1 MYDIIVI
8 LRYISCIKFTGETTG
23 GGGLDG
29 GIKYIQARSIIYWH
43 IDFKL
48 ILHIVSKIKEEIKRH
63 IGKTVIKD
71 TALLL

>member
-8 LRYISCIKFTGETTG
+8 LRY
-23 GGGLDG
+23 
-29 GIKYIQARSIIYWH
+29 IYWH

-48 ILHIVSKIKEEIKRH
+48 ILHIHVVSKIKEEIKRH

>member
-8 LRYISCIKFTGETTG
+8 LRY
-23 GGGLDG
+23 
-29 GIKYIQARSIIYWH
+29 IYWH

>member
-8 LRYISCIKFTGETTG
+8 LRYISCIKFTGETT

-48 ILHIVSKIKEEIKRH
+48 ILHIVSKLKEEIERH